1 MTKQPEAD
9 VARASAA
16 RVYNFYLGG
25 EQNFAVDRA
34 FADQMIATVPEVPIV
49 ARLNRAFLRRAV
61 QACARAGVE
70 QFLDIGSGI
79 PDRDSTLDFASAVRP
94 DSRVVYLDFE
104 PVAVERGREALL
116 GEPRAAMGYA
126 DLRDPEGVLNCPE
139 VTELLDLSRPVALL
153 MLGVLHY
160 VADDECPAG
169 IVSRYRDAVA
179 PGSYLVLSHGTDDG
193 RPVPVRDMVDL
204 TAAEQQDPAYMRGHD
219 DIAAFLDGFAVLAPG
234 VVYLPD
240 WRPEP
245 GDERGTE
252 TARVMAYAGV
262 GRRP

>member
-9 VARASAA
+9 TARASAA
-16 RVYNFYLGG
+16 RVYNVYLGG

-79 PDRDSTLDFASAVRP
+79 PDRDSTLDFAAAVRP

-104 PVAVERGREALL
+104 PVAVERGRAALA
-116 GEPRAAMGYA
+116 GEPRARMGYA
-126 DLRDPEGVLNCPE
+126 DLRDPEGVLGSPE
-139 VTELLDLSRPVALL
+139 VAELLDLSRPVALL

-160 VADDECPAG
+160 VADEEHPRA
-169 IVSRYRDAVA
+169 IVTRYRDAVA
-179 PGSYLVLSHGTDDG
+179 PGSYLVVSHGTDDG
-193 RPVPVRDMVDL
+193 RPEPVRDMIDL
-204 TAAEQQDPAYMRGHD
+204 TAAESQNPAYMRGRAE
-219 DIAAFLDGFAVLAPG
+219 IAAFLDGFQLLAPG

-245 GDERGTE
+245 GDDPGTPS
-252 TARVMAYAGV
+252 ARVMAYGAV